1 MRFVIYVLLIIC
13 HPIAY
18 AADVNEALVQDL
30 KLRRTLVMQETGGRS
45 MVILFS
51 GTPRNYSND
60 VNYPFRQENNLYYLT
75 GINQTGITLVLI
87 PDDTDQREILF
98 LPERDPSAEIW
109 TGHMLSH
116 EEAQLI
122 SGINHIRNTN
132 DFESFLETR
141 LNTYAQESA
150 DSTDVWMLIGKHALQ
165 KQLFGKEHAY
175 GRALKKRHSNIKL
188 KDVTPVFDD
197 TRLVKSDYELQ
208 QLRSAIDITG
218 EAHRKVMN
226 TVQPGIYEYQLDGLI
241 YNTYRRYG
249 AHSGFPSIVGSG
261 PNATT
266 LHYEANARQMHEGE
280 LVLLDIG
287 AEVGH
292 YSADITR
299 TVPVSGTF
307 STEQRAIYDLVF
319 QAQEA
324 AMDLVRPG
332 ATIGDLHNR
341 ALEVI
346 KTGLKRLGL
355 ITDTSGRQY
364 RMWFMHG
371 TSHFI
376 GLDVHD
382 VGNRDTVFLPGMV
395 LTVEPGIYI
404 REDALD
410 HLEDTPENRQL
421 KKDIHHAFQLYK
433 NIGIRIEDDVLVT
446 ETGYELL
453 SGSAPREMGSV
464 ISEMR

>member
-1 MRFVIYVLLIIC
+1 
-13 HPIAY
+13 
-18 AADVNEALVQDL
+18 
-30 KLRRTLVMQETGGRS
+30 
-45 MVILFS
+45 
-51 GTPRNYSND
+51 
-60 VNYPFRQENNLYYLT
+60 
-75 GINQTGITLVLI
+75 
-87 PDDTDQREILF
+87 
-98 LPERDPSAEIW
+98 
-109 TGHMLSH
+109 
-116 EEAQLI
+116 
-122 SGINHIRNTN
+122 
-132 DFESFLETR
+132 
-141 LNTYAQESA
+141 
-150 DSTDVWMLIGKHALQ
+150 
-165 KQLFGKEHAY
+165 
-175 GRALKKRHSNIKL
+175 
-188 KDVTPVFDD
+188 
-197 TRLVKSDYELQ
+197 
-208 QLRSAIDITG
+208 IDITG
-218 EAHRKVMN
+218 EAHRNVMN

-249 AHSGFPSIVGSG
+249 AHLGFPSIVRSG

-266 LHYEANARQMHEGE
+266 LHYEENTRQMQEGE

-324 AMDLVRPG
+324 AMSLVRPG

-341 ALEVI
+341 VLEVI
-346 KTGLKRLGL
+346 KAGLEELGL
-355 ITDTSGRQY
+355 ITDTSGKQY

-382 VGNRDTVFLPGMV
+382 VGNRNTVFVPGMV

-404 REDALD
+404 REDALV

-421 KKDIHHAFQLYK
+421 KVDIRPAYRLYK

-446 ETGYELL
+446 ESGYELL

-464 ISEMR
+464 ISEMK

>member
-1 MRFVIYVLLIIC
+1 MRLVIFLLLIFGST
-13 HPIAY
+13 IAY

-30 KLRRTLVMQETGGRS
+30 KVRRTRVMTETGRRS
-45 MVILFS
+45 VVILFS
-51 GTPRNYSND
+51 GAPKNYSND

-75 GINQTGITLVLI
+75 GINQAGITLVLI
-87 PDDTDQREILF
+87 PGSTDQQEILF
-98 LPERDPSAEIW
+98 LPERDPSAETW

-122 SGINHIRNTN
+122 SGINHIRNAN
-132 DFESFLETR
+132 AFESFLETTI
-141 LNTYAQESA
+141 NTYAQDSV
-150 DSTDVWMLIGKHALQ
+150 DSTDVWMLIGKRALQ
-165 KQLFGKEHAY
+165 KQLFAKERAY
-175 GRALKKRHSNIKL
+175 GRALKNRYSNIRL
-188 KDVTPVFDD
+188 RDISQVFRDS
-197 TRLVKSDYELQ
+197 RLVKSDYELQ
-208 QLRSAIDITG
+208 QLRKAIDITC

-226 TVQPGIYEYQLDGLI
+226 SVQPGSYEYELDGLI
-241 YNTYRRYG
+241 YNTYRHHG
-249 AHSGFPSIVGSG
+249 AHWGFPSIVGSG

-266 LHYEANARQMHEGE
+266 LHYEENTRQMHEGD

-307 STEQRAIYDLVF
+307 SAEQRAIYDLVF

-324 AMDLVRPG
+324 AMSLVRPG
-332 ATIGDLHNR
+332 ATIGDLHNK

-346 KTGLKRLGL
+346 KAGLEGLEL
-355 ITDTSGRQY
+355 ITNTSGKQY

-382 VGNRDTVFLPGMV
+382 VGNRNTLFIPGMV

-421 KKDIHHAFQLYK
+421 KEDIYDAFELYK

-446 ETGYELL
+446 ENGYELL
-453 SGSAPREMGSV
+453 SGSAPREIGSV
-464 ISEMR
+464 ISEMK